1 LRSDTRDDHLASTTV
16 GIDGIA
22 ALVEFAELVDIAG
35 MIETAA
41 AVDTKVMHGSSLA
54 VAEIV
59 RD

>member
-1 LRSDTRDDHLASTTV
+1 
-16 GIDGIA
+16 
-22 ALVEFAELVDIAG
+22 LVEFAELVDIAG